1 MESNSETL
9 AAFGGEQLESDRPP
23 VIVEPF
29 HKDPV
34 TGATWVHKDLVKVA
48 EAWEEEAH
56 IGPVA
61 EHVNVGDIESFA
73 GYVQKYSGLE
83 PEEDGTEGDSR
94 ETLITWNSAR
104 LLAVLDYHTSTP
116 GRCGWL
122 VEHRFA
128 RSREWLAWT
137 SLCASAVTQAQA
149 VDKLEDLADGI
160 IEPASA
166 DLMTIVRGLRANVKR
181 EAVSEFLE
189 NGDTKFSF
197 TASTGVTSTARVADM
212 TTVTLPSQIR
222 IRIPVLAGHMTEKD
236 GQQVPVVYDLDVKVR
251 SAVDGEGHLT
261 LRFAMPQ
268 AEKVLEEVI
277 AERVASAKA
286 ALGEAFTVFRAAE

>member
-1 MESNSETL
+1 MNETIP
-9 AAFGGEQLESDRPP
+9 GGDVFQPDSDRAAY
-23 VIVEPF
+23 VNVAAS
-29 HKDPV
+29 HKDAV
-34 TGATWVHKDLVKVA
+34 TGATWVHKDLVQVQD
-48 EAWEEEAH
+48 AWAEEAH
-56 IGPVA
+56 IGPV
-61 EHVNVGDIESFA
+61 EELVQVGDIESFA

-83 PEEDGTEGDSR
+83 PQEDGTQGDDR
-94 ETLITWNSAR
+94 ATLITWNGAR
-104 LLAVLDYHTSTP
+104 LMAVLDYHTSTP
-116 GRCGWL
+116 GRCQWR

-137 SLCASAVTQAQA
+137 GLCASAVTQAQA

-197 TASTGVTSTARVADM
+197 KAETSVNSTARGADM

-222 IRIPVLAGHMTEKD
+222 IRIPVLAGHMTEQDTK
-236 GQQVPVVYDLDVKVR
+236 QVPVVYDLDVKVR
-251 SAVDGEGHLT
+251 SAVDGDGHVT
-261 LRFAMPQ
+261 LRFSMPQ
-268 AEKVLEEVI
+268 AEKVLETVI
-277 AERVASAKA
+277 AERVAAAKA
-286 ALGEAFTVFRAAE
+286 ALGAAFTVYRAAE